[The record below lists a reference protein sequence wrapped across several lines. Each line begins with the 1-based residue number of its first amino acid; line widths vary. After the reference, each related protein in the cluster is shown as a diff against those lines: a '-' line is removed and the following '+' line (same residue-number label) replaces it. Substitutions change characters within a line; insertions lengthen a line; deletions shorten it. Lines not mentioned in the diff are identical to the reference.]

1 MKRINLLLGIAIT
14 AVMFLTSCGGGS
26 VNIDGGVLGD
36 LPTIAAKTVNK
47 LKGLVEDYKK
57 AESSGDAEKYAKLKQ
72 EIETVKEQAKTEMNT
87 YIQSKENFTIPF
99 EQKLD
104 NELFTIKEVK
114 LVPKSHFQTRES
126 LKSSLVLEVTCV
138 TVKDFKGNS
147 SLFLRFVS
155 SEGEILEGYAT
166 LNYFGKALKTLAPG
180 EEIVFKGS
188 YTGNVQNL
196 IKVANVINISRDE
209 WNELKKNK

>member
-1 MKRINLLLGIAIT
+1 MKKINLLGIAIT

-36 LPTIAAKTVNK
+36 LPTITGKTVNELEGLVKDLEKAKASGNAQKYTK
-47 LKGLVEDYKK
+47 LKEEIKTIK
-57 AESSGDAEKYAKLKQ
+57 EK
-72 EIETVKEQAKTEMNT
+72 AKTEMNT
-87 YIQSKENFTIPF
+87 YIQSKEIFTIPF
-99 EQKLD
+99 DQKLD

-114 LVPKSHFQTRES
+114 LLPKSHFQTRGS
-126 LKSSLVLEVTCV
+126 LKSSLVLKVTCV

-147 SLFLRFVS
+147 SLFLRFVNT
-155 SEGEILEGYAT
+155 EGKTLEGYAT
-166 LNYFGKALKTLAPG
+166 LNYFGKALKTLAPN
-180 EEIVFKGS
+180 EEIIFNGA

-209 WNELKKNK
+209 WNELRTKK

>member
-1 MKRINLLLGIAIT
+1 MKKINLLGIAIT
-14 AVMFLTSCGGGS
+14 ALFFFASCGGGNVS
-26 VNIDGGVLGD
+26 IDGGVLGD
-36 LPTIAAKTVNK
+36 LPAIAGKTVNN
-47 LKGLVEDYKK
+47 LKCLVEDYEK
-57 AESSGDAEKYAKLKQ
+57 AKVSGDAQKYAKLKE
-72 EIETVKEQAKTEMNT
+72 EIKTIKEQAKTEMNT
-87 YIQSKENFTIPF
+87 YIQSKEIFTIPF
-99 EQKLD
+99 DQKLD

-114 LVPKSHFQTRES
+114 LLPKSHFQTRES

-147 SLFLRFVS
+147 SLFLRFVN
-155 SEGEILEGYAT
+155 SEGKTLEGYAT

-180 EEIVFKGS
+180 EEIVFNGS

-209 WNELKKNK
+209 WNELKTKK